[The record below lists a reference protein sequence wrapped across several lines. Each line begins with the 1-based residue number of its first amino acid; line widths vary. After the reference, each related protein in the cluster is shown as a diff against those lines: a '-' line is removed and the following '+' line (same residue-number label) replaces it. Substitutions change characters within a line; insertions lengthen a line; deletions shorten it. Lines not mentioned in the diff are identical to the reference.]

1 MKKYLKLALA
11 AILVV
16 AIIMIM
22 VFIKNGNIVGFD
34 DSIYKIVT
42 TKTNNFLDEMFKVF
56 TFFGSTVFIVG
67 VCLIILIFM
76 KNKKKAGIIAG
87 AVVISTIINNIIK
100 FAFQRERPVVRRL
113 VEENTSSFPSGHTM
127 AAVTLYGILIFFV
140 MKSNFKKV
148 TKIILSVIL
157 GLLPVCVA
165 VSRIYVG
172 AHFASDVIGAAMV
185 SSALLLIETVIIEKY
200 YDKI

>member
-127 AAVTLYGILIFFV
+127 AAVTLYVILIFFV